1 MQLKMEVI
9 KKLNSFHTAMK
20 CSGQS
25 PILNKRNSYYYH
37 TFPQNVIFWV
47 PHQYSIAY
55 LTFTE
60 RCWSPKTEQ
69 LWFLFFTNG
78 GVCGRTPRGCG
89 ELEKTEEVQGTNM
102 CIKGG
107 PRGTWPETQSV
118 S

>member
-1 MQLKMEVI
+1 MEVI
-9 KKLNSFHTAMK
+9 KKLNSFHTVMK
-20 CSGQS
+20 RRGQS
-25 PILNKRNSYYYH
+25 CILNKRNSYYYH
-37 TFPQNVIFWV
+37 TFPQNVIFLV

-60 RCWSPKTEQ
+60 TCWSPKREQ
-69 LWFLFFTNG
+69 LWFLFFTSG

-107 PRGTWPETQSV
+107 PWGTRPETQSV